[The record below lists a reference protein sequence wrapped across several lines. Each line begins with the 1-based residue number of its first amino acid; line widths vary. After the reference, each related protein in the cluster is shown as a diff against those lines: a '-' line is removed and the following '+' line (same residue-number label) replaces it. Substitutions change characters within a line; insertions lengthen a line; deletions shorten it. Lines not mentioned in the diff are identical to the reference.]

1 MSPFFRLIHRSLIL
15 PPSSF
20 VLRNSLFVIRYSLF
34 IIHYSTIYLPFPT
47 MNKAKPAT
55 ILTDFDI
62 TLLQGGTHCRL
73 YEKLGAHAAEKDGEQ
88 GMTFAVY
95 APAARR

>member
-1 MSPFFRLIHRSLIL
+1 
-15 PPSSF
+15 
-20 VLRNSLFVIRYSLF
+20 
-34 IIHYSTIYLPFPT
+34 

-62 TLLQGGTHCRL
+62 TLLQGGNHCRL
-73 YEKLGAHAAEKDGEQ
+73 YEKLGAHVAEKDGEQ

-95 APAARR
+95 APAARRVSVIGNFNQWQAWKARPLSKMG